1 MKYLKIL
8 LFILFFIGAVSVG
21 YFIKSYPIIEFDKK
35 LKIYEVFNLILTATI
50 GLSIPFFIKRWIEDS
65 RHVKNN
71 LIVELKDTLSEIIT
85 IKSII
90 KQCFNDDTISQRH
103 KQQIIVQFEETDLK
117 LNCLEEQF
125 KESYDNETK
134 TMRAEIKAEYLNYWK
149 FTTGAEIMSEN
160 FITVS
165 EIFYRSHNEIFSK
178 LETKIKQTINKV
190 HRI

>member
-8 LFILFFIGAVSVG
+8 LFILLFIGAVAIG
-21 YFIKSYPIIEFDKK
+21 YFIKSYPIIEFDRK

-71 LIVELKDTLSEIIT
+71 LINELKDTLSEIIIVKSK
-85 IKSII
+85 IKH
-90 KQCFNDDTISQRH
+90 CFNENAISQRD

-117 LNCLEEQF
+117 LNCLDEQF
-125 KESYDNETK
+125 KESYNNETK
-134 TMRAEIKAEYLNYWK
+134 KIREEIKTEYFNYWR
-149 FTTGAEIMSEN
+149 FATGAEIMSEN
-160 FITVS
+160 FNTVS
-165 EIFYRSHNEIFSK
+165 ENYYRSHNEVFNK
-178 LETKIKQTINKV
+178 LETKIKQAINKV